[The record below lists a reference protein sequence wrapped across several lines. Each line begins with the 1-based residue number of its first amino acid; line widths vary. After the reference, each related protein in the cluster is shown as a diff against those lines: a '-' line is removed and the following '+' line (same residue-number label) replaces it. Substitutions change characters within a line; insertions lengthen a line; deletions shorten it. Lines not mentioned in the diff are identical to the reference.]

1 MGRVFLL
8 ITIVTAAW
16 AQDGEELPLGIVRGK
31 VSEPESSGLRGRFLL
46 TAESGRQTRCS
57 FDERTWFESQRV
69 RVSVTAFG
77 PADPV
82 EVLVDQRLQTDG
94 SRRCYARTVRLMEP
108 NAPAPHPRRPVYR
121 SVTEHIIPR
130 GDLAFS
136 GVVTGFTP
144 DAVLIKTR
152 SAPARPLLLRPDT
165 RFLEGG
171 VASHRD
177 NLPVNQMV
185 FIRAGKNIEGRLEVY
200 QVIWGEINPGR

>member
-69 RVSVTAFG
+69 RVSVAAFG
-77 PADPV
+77 PADSV

-108 NAPAPHPRRPVYR
+108 NAPAPNPRRPVYR

-130 GDLAFS
+130 G
-136 GVVTGFTP
+136 
-144 DAVLIKTR
+144 
-152 SAPARPLLLRPDT
+152 LLLRPDT

-177 NLPVNQMV
+177 NLPVNQTV

-200 QVIWGEINPGR
+200 QVIWGEITPGR

>member
-16 AQDGEELPLGIVRGK
+16 AQDREELPLGIVRGK
-31 VSEPESSGLRGRFLL
+31 LSEPESTGLRGRFLL
-46 TAESGRQTRCS
+46 TAETGRQTRCN

-69 RVSVTAFG
+69 RVSVNSFG

-82 EVLVDQRLQTDG
+82 EVLVDQRLQADG
-94 SRRCYARTVRLMEP
+94 SRRCYARTVRLIEP
-108 NAPAPHPRRPVYR
+108 NAPAPNPRRPVYR

-130 GDLAFS
+130 GDLTFS
-136 GVVTGFTP
+136 GVVTGFTT
-144 DAVLIKTR
+144 DSVLVKTR
-152 SAPARPLLLRPDT
+152 SAPARPLLLRPDM

-171 VASHRD
+171 VASHRE

-185 FIRAGKNIEGRLEVY
+185 FIRAGKNLEGRLEVY
-200 QVIWGEINPGR
+200 QVIWGEITPGR